1 MPTIQEFIQFE
12 VGKPN
17 KSTKH
22 LILEAYALGVSHG
35 EGEDYQPTS
44 EEEEPIIEKED
55 NTEISDSTEQEESET
70 MTIPHR

>member
-44 EEEEPIIEKED
+44 EEEPIIEKED